1 MKETVAL
8 YQGKAGYAP
17 NIITKQEKWC
27 AVGRTYWEGEQKWG
41 HTDSHD
47 TY

>member
-17 NIITKQEKWC
+17 NIMTQQEK
-27 AVGRTYWEGEQKWG
+27 
-41 HTDSHD
+41 
-47 TY
+47 